1 MATTPT
7 GRFVLADV
15 ADQRGA
21 LAVHLGQIEQ
31 DGIVM
36 ARLRLEALDCLS
48 GRPGTFHAQIGIDG
62 AEFAPNNVGLAS
74 VSRDVE
80 NVHVSL
86 SVRGHSAATHRSS
99 RSTPRRAPC
108 RA

>member
-1 MATTPT
+1 MTA
-7 GRFVLADV
+7 
-15 ADQRGA
+15 QRGT

-31 DGIVM
+31 DGIVR
-36 ARLRLEALDCLS
+36 ARLRLEALDCLA
-48 GRPGTFHAQIGIDG
+48 GRPDTFHAQLGIDG

-86 SVRGHSAATHRSS
+86 YRSVVTV
-99 RSTPRRAPC
+99 PRCTGRRDRRHAPC
-108 RA
+108 QA